1 MRQLIVM
8 VFISVSFWVFSTSI
22 SCKEKGIMQK
32 QNQIIK
38 LPEPKFKSSISIE
51 EAINKRRSIRK
62 FDDSPLEINEIS
74 QLLWAAQGIN
84 TSDGRR
90 TVPSAGATYPLEIY
104 LASRK
109 INGLDKGLYKYN
121 PQSHSLIPIKYGDTA
136 SDIANSTPQK
146 NIIYSATAI
155 FIITADFERT
165 TSVYGSRGNIYVYIE
180 VGHAA
185 QNLSLQAVGLK
196 IGSVMIGAFDEKE
209 LKRLLGLPINE
220 TPLYIIPCGKTKTY
234 Q

>member
-1 MRQLIVM
+1 M

-121 PQSHSLIPIKYGDTA
+121 PQSHSLIPIKYGDIA
-136 SDIANSTPQK
+136 SDIANSTLQK

-165 TSVYGSRGNIYVYIE
+165 TSVYGSRGNIYVYFE

>member
-1 MRQLIVM
+1 M

-121 PQSHSLIPIKYGDTA
+121 PQSHSLIPIKYGDIS
-136 SDIANSTPQK
+136 SDIANSTLQK

-165 TSVYGSRGNIYVYIE
+165 TSVYGSRGNIYVYFE